1 MRAAQADSAGHT
13 PASLDGDARR
23 AFVCGE
29 ALAARSCQPELAP
42 LRQEHQDSQGGRE
55 PGTGGH
61 HILAQRNRARSPRRR
76 AQHIAAAAATTTAEG
91 LAPPTTGAGSHIWS
105 GRLESAHHWH
115 ANGAID
121 LVDLSIRDSEA
132 AQAGH
137 TPQTG
142 GVRPGC
148 RPARR
153 GAGARQARPVVGQPT
168 IATASSLLAPTIA
181 HDGDRRCGHGARP
194 AAALFGTGG
203 APATGGRPFPTKA
216 GLLLPE
222 AVSAMG
228 GGRTDEGF
236 LGAGCAASSSPRPR
250 LLPPLEG
257 RLPSSA
263 GCTSRRAST
272 TPRATRRPPSATPR
286 AARGW
291 RSSQRCDL
299 PTISV

>member
-1 MRAAQADSAGHT
+1 MQTTNTIRVAGYRLSLTDEDERRAQNCAPHKQTSGRHT
-13 PASLDGDARR
+13 PAILDGDARR
-23 AFVCGE
+23 ALVRGE
-29 ALAARSCQPELAP
+29 ALAPRSCQPELAP

-194 AAALFGTGG
+194 AAAL
-203 APATGGRPFPTKA
+203 APQGRRP
-216 GLLLPE
+216 
-222 AVSAMG
+222 
-228 GGRTDEGF
+228 
-236 LGAGCAASSSPRPR
+236 AAAAPRGHLRPG
-250 LLPPLEG
+250 P
-257 RLPSSA
+257 A
-263 GCTSRRAST
+263 
-272 TPRATRRPPSATPR
+272 ATRRC
-286 AARGW
+286 
-291 RSSQRCDL
+291 RSYSY
-299 PTISV
+299 P